1 MRASGE
7 SSGEAKGT
15 RGEQTENGSKR
26 NVEKE
31 RKRQGRTER
40 QTKREGGKVLKRVA
54 GLSGGETS
62 EKSARREGSNRV
74 GGSKRETLNEGVD
87 GNVGSEVRYGFE
99 RKRSGETAKMR
110 ETEGGQGQTLTF

>member
-1 MRASGE
+1 M
-7 SSGEAKGT
+7 
-15 RGEQTENGSKR
+15 
-26 NVEKE
+26 EKE